1 VFEFLAISVLSNLA
15 AIFLYLL
22 VEAPVGNL
30 DKELLGNVKIL
41 PYPRNRKPLPVKTKV
56 EKVELGEQQN

>member
-1 VFEFLAISVLSNLA
+1 MSNLA

-30 DKELLGNVKIL
+30 DKALLGNAKIL
-41 PYPRNRKPLPVKTKV
+41 PYPRNKKTLPVTTKV